1 MVAPGGL
8 LVVASPYTWL
18 PEYSPIS
25 SWVGGKYVDGV
36 PLRTRDELKRIVCGL
51 DVVFEDHRS
60 FCIPNLDG
68 TYQATTSR
76 IIVFQKKLI

>member
-8 LVVASPYTWL
+8 LIVASPYTWL

-25 SWVGGKYVDGV
+25 SWVGGKVVDGV
-36 PLRTRDELKRIVCGL
+36 TLSTRNELKRIL
-51 DVVFEDHRS
+51 SAMDVVCEDHRA

-76 IIVFQKKLI
+76 IIVFQKKDN